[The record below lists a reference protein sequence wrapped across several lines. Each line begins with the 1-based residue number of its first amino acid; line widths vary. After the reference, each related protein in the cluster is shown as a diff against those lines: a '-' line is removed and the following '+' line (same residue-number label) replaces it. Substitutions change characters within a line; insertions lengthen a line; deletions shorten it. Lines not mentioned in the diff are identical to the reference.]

1 MPPVRMMP
9 RLAYN
14 DPTAAVAFLERAFGF
29 VEDPAARLEHPEGSV
44 YLTQVAV
51 AGVSVMIGT
60 AGGHGIVSPAT
71 AGTTTQALIVY
82 VDDLDG
88 HCARAR
94 AAGAEIVS
102 EPADQFWGERRY
114 EAKDLEG
121 HLWSFHQ
128 PVRDV
133 PLDEIRRKF
142 RKVASES

>member
-1 MPPVRMMP
+1 MPRLRVVP

-14 DPTAAVAFLERAFGF
+14 DPTAAVAFLDRAFGF
-29 VEDPAARLEHPEGSV
+29 AEDRAARLEHPEGSV
-44 YLTQVAV
+44 YLTQIVV

-60 AGGHGIVSPAT
+60 AGGHGLASPAT

-88 HCARAR
+88 HCRRAR
-94 AAGAEIVS
+94 AAGAEVVS

-128 PVRDV
+128 PVRAV
-133 PLDEIRRKF
+133 PVDEIRRRF
-142 RKVASES
+142 HEVAGES